1 MVTRGAA
8 AMALLRRRFLCFL
21 LAHHFIVVTACHEA
35 TYSQLIQQYCLGQF
49 KLDMEAIGQKLWCDW
64 DETVDTYGELTN
76 CTFLIAGK
84 LDCYWPNKLVDE
96 FFIAIHKHYFKNCS
110 LSGRSLK
117 DPPNNILYP
126 FIVIPILVTLLM
138 TVLVVWRSKKSEGIV

>member
-1 MVTRGAA
+1 MT
-8 AMALLRRRFLCFL
+8 
-21 LAHHFIVVTACHEA
+21 HHFIVVTACHEA
-35 TYSQLIQQYCLGQF
+35 SYSQLIQQYCLGQF

-76 CTFLIAGK
+76 CTLLIAGK